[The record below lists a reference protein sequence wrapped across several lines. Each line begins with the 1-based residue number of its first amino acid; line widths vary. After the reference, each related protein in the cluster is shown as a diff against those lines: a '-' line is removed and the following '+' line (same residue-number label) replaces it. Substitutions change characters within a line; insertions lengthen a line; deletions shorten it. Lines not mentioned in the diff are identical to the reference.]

1 MVLMVQMVIL
11 EILVLLEQQAL
22 TVRMVILEI
31 LALLEL

>member
-1 MVLMVQMVIL
+1 MVIL